1 MTWLKILRHM
11 LARTGL
17 DQRPPNPVH
26 PPRCRT
32 MQRVKHRCCGGGV
45 WWQGHTSG
53 NAGIAPTLRLCV
65 QPRPFLT
72 EDRVSCFLP
81 PCPRKVSGYPAPTRE
96 GTTYSEPERGDQS
109 CNRLHLPPGQL
120 ALDAGVGGAWSRVP
134 KVQEAQAV
142 HSCNTPTVATAPHHQ
157 SPPVTYCCPQG
168 QAGGRGGVASRAQ
181 DHLTRFICSTL

>member
-11 LARTGL
+11 LARKGL

-32 MQRVKHRCCGGGV
+32 MQRVKHRCCGGGL

-53 NAGIAPTLRLCV
+53 NAGIAPILRLCV
-65 QPRPFLT
+65 QRRPFLT

-109 CNRLHLPPGQL
+109 CNGLHLPPGQL
-120 ALDAGVGGAWSRVP
+120 ALDAGGRGGME
-134 KVQEAQAV
+134 QGAQSARSAGCAFLQHPNCS
-142 HSCNTPTVATAPHHQ
+142 HSP
-157 SPPVTYCCPQG
+157 SPPVAACDLLLPPGAGWG
-168 QAGGRGGVASRAQ
+168 QRGGGG
-181 DHLTRFICSTL
+181 I